1 MSQAV
6 IPLQRII
13 MKKIIV
19 KLKVIKVVLVMLQA
33 ALPLQRRIL
42 MVIPT
47 RQITMV
53 EDKGGIGWSS
63 KMVRTKDSGG
73 VNDALDSGETNKL
86 FIM

>member
-6 IPLQRII
+6 LPLHHQSILI
-13 MKKIIV
+13 NHQF
-19 KLKVIKVVLVMLQA
+19 VIKVVLVMLQA
-33 ALPLQRRIL
+33 ALPLQIRIL

-53 EDKGGIGWSS
+53 EDKGGIGWSL
-63 KMVRTKDSGG
+63 KTVRTKDSGG
-73 VNDALDSGETNKL
+73 DNDALDSGETNKL